1 MTHSYK
7 ITGMSCDGCRSK
19 VEKKLN
25 TIDGIDATVSLD
37 PPLASIKMEKH
48 IPTEQLQ
55 EALTAIG
62 EYTITMANAS
72 NTIPQTEE
80 KSGKKSCC

>member
-1 MTHSYK
+1 MTHSYN

-25 TIDGIDATVSLD
+25 TIDGIDAAVSLD
-37 PPLASIKMEKH
+37 PPVASIKMEKH

-55 EALTAIG
+55 EALTAVG
-62 EYTITMANAS
+62 EYTIIMANTS
-72 NTIPQTEE
+72 NNTPQTEE
-80 KSGKKSCC
+80 KSVKKSCC